1 MIRGGKGVEMTLKN
15 FTPDVHIVQIKK
27 MDWMNRIENLSW
39 RMNIGVLILFNYFD

>member
-27 MDWMNRIENLSW
+27 MDWMNRIENLS
-39 RMNIGVLILFNYFD
+39 